1 MIAWPRIAD
10 VDRKTLGEVALE
22 LALSRVTARVREAG
36 GNNRGPEIDEY
47 ARAVGL
53 DPAGAFPW
61 CTSGGFC
68 VFEEAARQKG
78 VANPFPRTA
87 KAVEVFN
94 RADERYRASNPTP
107 GAIGVLDHGKALA
120 SELGAGKRL
129 TDSGHIVFAMADLAG
144 DVSANTNGG
153 GSREGDRWAIKR
165 WPDGGGPETVH
176 GGLLVAWL
184 DFSRVLT

>member
-1 MIAWPRIAD
+1 MIAWPRIAI
-10 VDRKTLGEVALE
+10 VDTKTLGEVALE
-22 LALSRVTARVREAG
+22 LALSRVTARVREVG
-36 GNNRGPEIDEY
+36 GRNRGEEVDEY

-53 DPAGAFPW
+53 DPADAHPW
-61 CTSGGFC
+61 CTSAAFC
-68 VFEEAARQKG
+68 VYREAARQKRMP
-78 VANPFPRTA
+78 NPFPCTA

-107 GAIGVLDHGKALA
+107 GAIGVLDHGKTWAA
-120 SELGAGKRL
+120 ELGTGKRL

-144 DVSANTNGG
+144 DVSANTNAE

-176 GGLLVAWL
+176 GGVLLAWY